1 MSWGLWGLDEKTA
14 APLKKVVKKGPSV
27 RVRQQPVKSTPS
39 MPVPPKEKPIGYN
52 EDDIPDDASVLYRGV
67 LLNLN
72 NPGLEKVRDILHQTG
87 DYKHPELGSHLMDY
101 MESGADRNDEGVE
114 HWSVDPFVAE
124 NFAGNPSRG
133 DHQHIPMLMK
143 AHWYGQG
150 GHQQFADDHI
160 DWEEGKWGSE
170 MEVPLQVG
178 APLHMQKIVLRHP
191 DTHDWHHVLRAPRH
205 TTAAID
211 RDVAD
216 DLMRLAMPNPLPQGV
231 HFRYHP
237 ELQWSPGVTAHL
249 NGKMIGSLE
258 WFDDDHIM
266 VDLGSRKPGEIDRI
280 SVDPKHQGNSV
291 ASSMFDFAKQHEP
304 RLHHS
309 DQLTDD
315 GRGWS
320 EYEKSR
326 NARLAAF
333 GEDLINRLHGEFHDW
348 WKTAPEDPT
357 DDREWEYYGDGGP
370 LNSWAHI
377 ERFMADRYPA
387 AHKNQFGGNDEARP
401 NLLSE
406 TRRNRTWGGPEEIG
420 QHGYD
425 PAEVA
430 AGMLVLHNRAHAKP
444 PYDDEG
450 DSFGDFDMSYL
461 TRAFQKRQDMQR
473 NYEQRNARL
482 AGLHGDLPEGI
493 TFQHHPAG
501 FEPFPDVIQPNVPV
515 SSSYPTVSA
524 HDGDRMIGHIQW
536 RDDGHPRRDNEIWDL
551 RVHPDY
557 QRRGVAT
564 ALFDWTTDKINPDL
578 KHSNNLSDEG
588 RAFAEAEDR
597 RPLAEERY
605 EAWRNGQPMP
615 KRFAGRNGDLP
626 PMTMEPFGTR
636 WSDGIMARHAI
647 DGRPLG
653 HLHWYSDGEIETV
666 RVHPDF
672 QRRGIASAMLKHA
685 NSDPETYELDPGKV
699 IHHSNNLTPA
709 GRAWARAD
717 GHTPDDHE
725 IEHADGD
732 PGTWAWTAVKNYVPA
747 HIPYTGQ
754 NEAEMSNNLYPERP
768 DTKVLYK
775 LGSAGQHRWPNK
787 WVGNHPDIPFDK
799 RWGPNHPQHTP
810 APWDN

>member
-1 MSWGLWGLDEKTA
+1 MSWGYWGLD
-14 APLKKVVKKGPSV
+14 
-27 RVRQQPVKSTPS
+27 
-39 MPVPPKEKPIGYN
+39 
-52 EDDIPDDASVLYRGV
+52 DDA
-67 LLNLN
+67 
-72 NPGLEKVRDILHQTG
+72 G
-87 DYKHPELGSHLMDY
+87 DTPAPEYHS
-101 MESGADRNDEGVE
+101 
-114 HWSVDPFVAE
+114 
-124 NFAGNPSRG
+124 
-133 DHQHIPMLMK
+133 
-143 AHWYGQG
+143 
-150 GHQQFADDHI
+150 
-160 DWEEGKWGSE
+160 
-170 MEVPLQVG
+170 
-178 APLHMQKIVLRHP
+178 
-191 DTHDWHHVLRAPRH
+191 
-205 TTAAID
+205 AAID
-211 RDVAD
+211 RDVAE
-216 DLMRLAMPNPLPQGV
+216 DLMRLAMPAPLPGDTTFHYHPDDTDVPRLNYYRPVNPEHEVHPQWEADPTDWVHRGHPGYRENEMAGFTTPAVEARVNGKHAGYLSWNPESKKISQIQVFRGHQRQSIGTSLFDFAKQHEPDLQHSRDLTPSGEQWSQHERSRTEPNLERNRREVNPSTGNYIQSGLLTAMPNPLPQGV

-237 ELQWSPGVTAHL
+237 ELVWSPGVTAHYK
-249 NGKMIGSLE
+249 GKQIGSLE
-258 WFDDDHIM
+258 WYHDDHIM

-309 DQLTDD
+309 DRLTPD
-315 GRGWS
+315 GEGWS
-320 EYEKSR
+320 AYEKSR
-326 NARLAAF
+326 HAAVTQNLV
-333 GEDLINRLHGEFHDW
+333 DRLHDEFSKWYHHGGGIDQDEFHEDHLDPISSDQPARGPVGDW
-348 WKTAPEDPT
+348 A
-357 DDREWEYYGDGGP
+357 
-370 LNSWAHI
+370 NV
-377 ERFMADRYPA
+377 ERFLKQNYPA
-387 AHKNQFGGNDEARP
+387 AHKNHGMGLEEAGHIMDGHDP
-401 NLLSE
+401 MPYQQNSGADL
-406 TRRNRTWGGPEEIG
+406 TPYATGPDAVSA
-420 QHGYD
+420 HGYD
-425 PAEVA
+425 PKEIA
-430 AGMLVLHNRAHAKP
+430 AGMLLLHNKSTPFR
-444 PYDDEG
+444 G
-450 DSFGDFDMSYL
+450 DLAQEDQARLNDIFD
-461 TRAFQKRQDMQR
+461 KRVKMQR
-473 NYEQRNARL
+473 TYEQRNARL
-482 AGLHGDLPEGI
+482 AGLHGDLPENI
-493 TFQHHPAG
+493 TFRHHPAG